1 MNFMCLNSIIEKIF
15 AGNWIAGPNIEDA
28 ISEVHKFNA
37 VKIKGIINYLGEEF
51 NKIENV
57 NNAVKIYTAVIK
69 EIRKNHINSD
79 ISIKPTQLGMLISEK
94 VFEDNYL
101 KILHFAKEYNVFI
114 WLDMENA
121 RYIDSTIK
129 VYLKGINSKNSGICI
144 QAYLKRSLKDMK
156 KIIARHGIIRLV
168 KGAYAENKEISY
180 NSWEKTTE
188 NYKRLLLYL
197 FKNSDNFTIATHDI
211 QIIRYAENLNKKYK
225 KTINF
230 AMLKGIKNRRLM
242 ALAKKYSAYVYIP
255 FGTAWL
261 QYSVRRLREAGHLK
275 LIIKS
280 LLEDQSLEKYKNG
293 A

>member
-1 MNFMCLNSIIEKIF
+1 MNSMCLNSVIEKIF
-15 AGNWIAGPNIEDA
+15 AGTWIAGPSIEDA
-28 ISEVHKFNA
+28 ISEAHKFNA
-37 VKIKGIINYLGEEF
+37 VKINGIINYLGEEF

-57 NNAVKIYTAVIK
+57 DNAVEIYIAVIK
-69 EIRKNHINSD
+69 EIRKKHINSD
-79 ISIKPTQLGMLISEK
+79 ISVKPTQLGILINEK

-101 KILHFAKEYNVFI
+101 KLLHFAKKYNVFI

-121 RYIDSTIK
+121 KYVNSTIK
-129 VYLKGINSKNSGICI
+129 AYLNGLNTKNSGICI
-144 QAYLKRSLKDMK
+144 QAYLKRSIKDIK
-156 KIIARHGIIRLV
+156 KIVAKQGIIRLV
-168 KGAYAENKEISY
+168 KGAYVENKRISY
-180 NSWEKTTE
+180 NSWDKTTE

-197 FKNSDNFTIATHDI
+197 FKNSDNFTIATHDL
-211 QIIRYAENLNKKYK
+211 QIIKYAEDLNEKYN

-261 QYSVRRLREAGHLK
+261 QYSIRRLREAGHLK
-275 LIIKS
+275 LILKS
-280 LLEDQSLEKYKNG
+280 LLEDQSIEKYKNG